1 MGIAILSF
9 EPILAFL
16 IVFLAISVPF
26 LLKII
31 LYTIRGFYNLFIYFI
46 SGEYKKDMEE
56 IDREE
61 EAKAEAAKK
70 KTQNNRGFEDEI
82 RKKYNL

>member
-1 MGIAILSF
+1 MYFIIC
-9 EPILAFL
+9 
-16 IVFLAISVPF
+16 ISCNF
-26 LLKII
+26 RSIFIKII
-31 LYTIRGFYNLFIYFI
+31 LYTIRGFYNLSIYFI
-46 SGEYKKDMEE
+46 SGEYKKDMEN

-82 RKKYNL
+82 RKEYNF